1 MCRVKRVPFA
11 ILLPAFLLLIAAWPL
26 SAPCAPKSGPTRTCR
41 SGPQS
46 AKASSSE
53 RAGMISAADPAPD
66 ATIDLLL
73 KRGVERH
80 LVSGGVVV
88 VGNHSGILSVTA
100 RGRLDGEPEAPLL
113 DERTIFDLASLT
125 KVVATAPA
133 VMKLLDQ
140 GKIKLSSPLARWFPE
155 FRHSRHR
162 KITILELLTH
172 TSGLYDP
179 PLRPSPFVRTLVRG
193 AAAERGARARGGR
206 FRYADINFILLAE
219 LVHRVSGKSLDV
231 FCREQIYSP
240 LGMRET
246 MFSPPKGLADPLA
259 PTIGLNNGSDF

>member
-1 MCRVKRVPFA
+1 
-11 ILLPAFLLLIAAWPL
+11 
-26 SAPCAPKSGPTRTCR
+26 
-41 SGPQS
+41 
-46 AKASSSE
+46 
-53 RAGMISAADPAPD
+53 MISAADPAPD

-73 KRGVERH
+73 KRSVERH

-193 AAAERGARARGGR
+193 AAAERGGRARGGR